1 VNRSYIISNI
11 LLFSIVLIGF
21 ANVSDAAFRSLQPV
35 AAPRETW
42 SSDRQTAGALP
53 GQDIE
58 GLAREARTR
67 SPQLAREAMQRLVS
81 SWNQGDTARFLSP
94 SFVDRD
100 RFITSWDGQVP
111 RDARIRLL
119 SVESAQALDQDNRIE
134 GSPPTALHV
143 STRVSVRAT
152 TQIEFNDPALG
163 FQRREGRNE
172 YFFVIRQRI
181 SLNVVK

>member
-1 VNRSYIISNI
+1 VNRSHIIIYI
-11 LLFSIVLIGF
+11 LFIAFITIGI
-21 ANVSDAAFRSLQPV
+21 ANVSDASFRSLQPV

-42 SSDRQTAGALP
+42 SSDRQATGALP
-53 GQDIE
+53 GEDTE
-58 GLAREARTR
+58 RLAREARAR
-67 SPQLAREAMQRLVS
+67 SPQLAREAMQRLVN

-100 RFITSWDGQVP
+100 RFLTSWDGQVP

-134 GSPPTALHV
+134 GSPPTSLHV

-181 SLNVVK
+181 PLNLGK